1 MNLRRHPKLNATLAL
16 SVLLIACKSEP
27 PPLSDEASVSA
38 TQTALTNGPEITV
51 YKSPTCGC
59 CTAWVSYLEEEGFQV
74 TAIDRDDVDSIKT
87 KLGLTNPALKSC
99 HTAVVDGY
107 VVEGH
112 VPANDITRILSERP
126 SDIIGISAPGMPM
139 LSPGM
144 ASREPK
150 NYAVVSFTDTG
161 EPEIYSQY

>member
-1 MNLRRHPKLNATLAL
+1 M
-16 SVLLIACKSEP
+16 LIACKSEP
-27 PPLSDEASVSA
+27 PTLSDNAANTA
-38 TQTALTNGPEITV
+38 TQTAQAGGSEITV

-59 CTAWVSYLEEEGFQV
+59 CTAWVGYLEEEGFQV
-74 TAIDRDDVDSIKT
+74 TAIDHDDVDSIKT

-112 VPANDITRILSERP
+112 VPA
-126 SDIIGISAPGMPM
+126 SDIKRMLRDRPTDIVGISAPGMPM

-150 NYAVVSFTDTG
+150 DYAVVSFTDTG
-161 EPEIYSQY
+161 ESKIYSQY